1 MRITGLEPVFRPT
14 NYIKKGVFCTSSFKC
29 NQSVTNNDFFRLYPN
44 LIYVKIVDEEIQGR
58 NKVYH
63 PLLLPT
69 TEGKAW

>member
-1 MRITGLEPVFRPT
+1 MIIFG
-14 NYIKKGVFCTSSFKC
+14 
-29 NQSVTNNDFFRLYPN
+29 LYPN